1 MKAMARISEFH
12 LGIATLLFAS
22 CAAALVIAE
31 PFRLRDRPP
40 KTFVVHAAEVDGRV
54 RVDWNPSDVR
64 DFQADAALLRVKDGE
79 STQDYPI
86 TRKTLE
92 AGGLDYLRKS
102 DDVLLSLTLLREG
115 KPRTEVMVR
124 TIIAPPP
131 LPVQPV
137 AVETQFR
144 ARQR

>member
-1 MKAMARISEFH
+1 MARISEFH

-40 KTFVVHAAEVDGRV
+40 RAFVVHAAEVNGRV
-54 RVDWNPSDVR
+54 RVDWNPSDVH
-64 DFQADAALLRVKDGE
+64 DFHADAALLRVKDGGN
-79 STQDYPI
+79 TQEYSI
-86 TRKTLE
+86 NRKTLE

-102 DDVLLSLTLLREG
+102 DDVLLSLTLLGEG

-124 TIIAPPP
+124 TIIATPPQP
-131 LPVQPV
+131 PESLPPQT
-137 AVETQFR
+137 ETS
-144 ARQR
+144 ARSNR

>member
-1 MKAMARISEFH
+1 MARISEFH

-22 CAAALVIAE
+22 IAAALVIAE

-40 KTFVVHAAEVDGRV
+40 TTFVVEAEEVEGRV
-54 RVDWNPSDVR
+54 RVDWNPAHVR
-64 DFQADAALLRVKDGE
+64 ELQADAALLRVKDGE
-79 STQDYPI
+79 STHEYPI

-115 KPRTEVMVR
+115 QQRTQAMVR
-124 TIIAPPP
+124 SIIAAQPPV
-131 LPVQPV
+131 VQP
-137 AVETQFR
+137 APVETQSR
-144 ARQR
+144 GRQR